1 MLCHFFATVLGLT
14 FEPISVPSERQ
25 ELLPLLQ
32 ALLQGG
38 MGSTPPD
45 SHLTAVTVLFQVL
58 LGAYMGF
65 PGGSVVKNPLA
76 NAGDMGLI
84 PGSGRS
90 PGVENG
96 NPTPVF
102 FSGKSHG

>member
-1 MLCHFFATVLGLT
+1 MTPGKLFDFSK
-14 FEPISVPSERQ
+14 IKQ
-25 ELLPLLQ
+25 EFSS
-32 ALLQGG
+32 GKKD
-38 MGSTPPD
+38 GSNNGYKD
-45 SHLTAVTVLFQVL
+45 
-58 LGAYMGF
+58 F

-102 FSGKSHG
+102 FSGKSHGQRSLARYSPWYHKELDTI